1 MSSRRSK
8 KKGAGEN
15 INSKLQLVMK
25 SGKVA
30 LGYKTTVR
38 SIRTSKAKL
47 IVTANNLP
55 RIRKSE
61 LEYYCMLAKIDVYHY
76 QGGKHTHTRA
86 PQTDGKYQQPQCVV
100 VVLPL
105 SLCAFVQTTTSLARR
120 AASTSGWAVWPSPT
134 RATRISKTS
143 SRSGHDHHDSQ

>member
-76 QGGKHTHTRA
+76 QGDNNELGTA
-86 PQTDGKYQQPQCVV
+86 CGKYFRVGC
-100 VVLPL
+100 
-105 SLCAFVQTTTSLARR
+105 LAITDPGD
-120 AASTSGWAVWPSPT
+120 ADIENLV
-134 RATRISKTS
+134 KE
-143 SRSGHDHHDSQ
+143 RS